1 MSKNTDYERF
11 WFDRPSDLFRQDAIL
26 YFFPNDKM
34 TNDQK
39 LNAIM
44 RFTIYFGVVILF
56 IRRTLH
62 ALLIPLLGAI
72 VTFLANKAYKE
83 NVKRLKESGNIT
95 EVFDSETNQT
105 CTRPTEENPFMN
117 VLVSDLIDNPTRPAA
132 CDIEDRTV
140 KNKINEY
147 FYKDL
152 YTDIDDVF
160 NRNASD
166 RQFYTMPVTTIPND
180 SAAFAKWLYGNTGK
194 IRDSYGKTLPAPP
207 A

>member
-1 MSKNTDYERF
+1 MSNSTDYERF
-11 WFDRPSDLFRQDAIL
+11 WFDRPSDLFRPDALL

-62 ALLIPLLGAI
+62 ALIIPLLGAV
-72 VTFLANKAYKE
+72 VTVLANKAYKD
-83 NVKRLKESGNIT
+83 NVKKQKANGSIT

-105 CTRPTEENPFMN
+105 CTRPTKDNPFMN
-117 VLVSDLIDNPTRPAA
+117 VLISDILDNPTRPAA
-132 CDIEDRTV
+132 CDINDHIV
-140 KNKINEY
+140 KNKANEY
-147 FYKDL
+147 FQKGL
-152 YTDIDDVF
+152 YMDIDDVYSK
-160 NRNASD
+160 NASD
-166 RQFYTMPVTTIPND
+166 RQFYTMPVTTVPND
-180 SAAFAKWLYGNTGK
+180 SATFAKWLYGDTGK
-194 IRDSYGKTLPAPP
+194 IRDSYGKTIPAPP